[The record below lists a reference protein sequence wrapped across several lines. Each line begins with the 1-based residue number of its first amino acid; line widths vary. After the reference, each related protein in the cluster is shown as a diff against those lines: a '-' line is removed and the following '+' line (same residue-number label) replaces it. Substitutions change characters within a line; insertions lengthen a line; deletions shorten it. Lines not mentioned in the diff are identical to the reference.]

1 MNKKLKSK
9 IEHQIRQ
16 RKFDVR
22 KDFYNH
28 RIGSTMTMI
37 PLFLEYFE
45 DLNEVIPEFYTMDVL
60 KKLEQFSNS
69 LYYKQSSVDLVDVA
83 DEQIS
88 NVEQLRKFFEENLN
102 KSSVMN

>member
-1 MNKKLKSK
+1 MKKKLKSK
-9 IEHQIRQ
+9 IEAQIRQ
-16 RKFDVR
+16 RKFEAR

-28 RIGSTMTMI
+28 RIGTTMTII

-45 DLNEVIPEFYTMDVL
+45 DLNEVLPEFYTADVL

-69 LYYKQSSVDLVDVA
+69 LYYKQSSVDLIGVA

-102 KSSVMN
+102 EK

>member
-9 IEHQIRQ
+9 IEAQIRQ
-16 RKFDVR
+16 RKFEAR

-28 RIGSTMTMI
+28 RIGTTMTMI

-45 DLNEVIPEFYTMDVL
+45 DLNEVIPEFFTTDVL

-69 LYYKQSSVDLVDVA
+69 LYYKQSSEDLASVG
-83 DEQIS
+83 DEQVA
-88 NVEQLRKFFEENLN
+88 NVEELRKFFSDSL
-102 KSSVMN
+102 K

>member
-9 IEHQIRQ
+9 IEAQIRQ
-16 RKFDVR
+16 KKFETK
-22 KDFYNH
+22 KDYYNH
-28 RIGSTMTMI
+28 IIGVTMTII

-45 DLNEVIPEFYTMDVL
+45 DLNEVIPEFYTSDVL

-88 NVEQLRKFFEENLN
+88 NVEELRSFFINSL
-102 KSSVMN
+102 K

>member
-9 IEHQIRQ
+9 IEAQIRQ
-16 RKFDVR
+16 RKFEAR

-28 RIGSTMTMI
+28 RIGTTMTII

-45 DLNEVIPEFYTMDVL
+45 DLNEVIPEFYTTDVL

-69 LYYKQSSVDLVDVA
+69 LYYKKSSVDLVGVA
-83 DEQIS
+83 NEQIS

-102 KSSVMN
+102 EK

>member
-9 IEHQIRQ
+9 IEAQIRQ
-16 RKFDVR
+16 RKFESR
-22 KDFYNH
+22 KEYYNH
-28 RIGSTMTMI
+28 RIGTTMTMI

-45 DLNEVIPEFYTMDVL
+45 DLNEVIPEFYTTDVL

-69 LYYKQSSVDLVDVA
+69 LYYKQSSVDLVGVA
-83 DEQIS
+83 NEQIS

-102 KSSVMN
+102 EK